1 MTPTLLAWL
10 AQVKARKEKASA
22 ELARLCKE
30 IWDSGRGWHWEI
42 PANKE
47 RDTDLILGYS
57 LDDVP
62 ALVKIVEAQARV
74 IEADLRLLLTEP
86 GTRSLSLLT
95 EDRMVAR
102 AALAAAIKEAT
113 DGR

>member
-10 AQVKARKEKASA
+10 AQVKARKEKAST

-30 IWDSGRGWHWEI
+30 IWIGRRGWHWEI

-47 RDTDLILGYS
+47 RDTDLILGY

-86 GTRSLSLLT
+86 GTRSLSLLS

-113 DGR
+113 DGH